1 MSTHA
6 TLGIKYPDGTISGC
20 YVHYDGHTMETRLKD
35 FVKNFTT
42 TSLAVLIA
50 EAQSAGGIR
59 SFHCGIRDVIIDSN
73 VVRLYGRLFGFEYD
87 GETRRKPWLRELAD
101 RITPARIYRDFNY
114 AVIDF
119 TRSICKP
126 RPDCGHCMLNAQCA
140 YYTATCES

>member
-20 YVHYDGHTMETRLKD
+20 YVHYDGHTMETRIKD

-59 SFHCGIRDVIIDSN
+59 SFHCGSMETGKAETELLDSN
-73 VVRLYGRLFGFEYD
+73 DLY
-87 GETRRKPWLRELAD
+87 
-101 RITPARIYRDFNY
+101 
-114 AVIDF
+114 VIDEHNW
-119 TRSICKP
+119 T
-126 RPDCGHCMLNAQCA
+126 DDHMGAQFQ
-140 YYTATCES
+140 YLVDYESGEVNIFIKNQELKDFVR

>member
-20 YVHYDGHTMETRLKD
+20 YVHYDGHTMETRIKE

-59 SFHCGIRDVIIDSN
+59 SFHCGSYETGKAETELLDSN
-73 VVRLYGRLFGFEYD
+73 DLY
-87 GETRRKPWLRELAD
+87 
-101 RITPARIYRDFNY
+101 
-114 AVIDF
+114 VIDEHNW
-119 TRSICKP
+119 T
-126 RPDCGHCMLNAQCA
+126 DDHLGAQFQ
-140 YYTATCES
+140 YLVDYETGEVNIFIKNQELKDFVR